1 MKKIFINIFIIIIL
15 FGIFLFTVYELN
27 VEKGIPEIEDVEEQK
42 VSETAFQED
51 VVQETQYQKEEIE
64 SYYNGYEVMAKLEIP
79 AISLETYILADYS
92 EEALK
97 VSPTKFWGVDA
108 NQIGNFCVV
117 GHNYI
122 YDNMFH
128 NLKNL
133 SVGDNFFIID
143 SEVGRVEYEIF
154 EIYKVLPEDI
164 SPLDAVTD
172 NKREVTLIT
181 CTSDSK
187 ERIIVKAE
195 EKIDGG

>member
-1 MKKIFINIFIIIIL
+1 
-15 FGIFLFTVYELN
+15 
-27 VEKGIPEIEDVEEQK
+27 
-42 VSETAFQED
+42 
-51 VVQETQYQKEEIE
+51 
-64 SYYNGYEVMAKLEIP
+64 
-79 AISLETYILADYS
+79 
-92 EEALK
+92 
-97 VSPTKFWGVDA
+97 
-108 NQIGNFCVV
+108 
-117 GHNYI
+117 
-122 YDNMFH
+122 MFH

-154 EIYKVLPEDI
+154 EIYKVLPENV
-164 SPLDAVTD
+164 SPLEAVTD